1 MAASSLGFVTLR
13 CKIAGSFL
21 VLATVT
27 LIGLATALGY
37 ETDCAPAP
45 ALPAGATAMKAIVNR
60 CYGPPAVLRLENIA
74 KPIPAEHEILVKVRA
89 AAVNPLDWH
98 RMRGEPYLMR
108 RNAGI
113 GAPKNERMGVDFA
126 GIVEA
131 VGKSATKFKPG
142 DEVFGLRTGAFAEY
156 VTTREDYV
164 VLKPANAT
172 FEEAAAIPIAAV
184 TALEALREHGRV
196 QAGQKVLINGASGGV
211 GTYAVQIA
219 KSFGAEV
226 TGVCSTRN
234 VSMVRSLGADQVID
248 YTRENFTTGGERY
261 DMIFDT
267 VGNHP
272 LLAYRDVLQ
281 PQGILVTIGGGSP
294 GHDRWI
300 GAMFRPMK
308 IRMAQPFTSQ
318 QLMTFRSDPGQQDLA
333 FLANLMQE
341 GKLRSVIDRRFTL
354 SEAAAAIGYVE
365 TGRARGKVV
374 IVPE

>member
-1 MAASSLGFVTLR
+1 MKLR
-13 CKIAGSFL
+13 YVIAGSVLML
-21 VLATVT
+21 VTVPLIALA
-27 LIGLATALGY
+27 IALSY
-37 ETDCAPAP
+37 EADCAPAP
-45 ALPAGATAMKAIVNR
+45 ALPDGATPMKAIVYR
-60 CYGPPAVLRLENIA
+60 CYGPAEVLELETVEKPA
-74 KPIPAEHEILVKVRA
+74 PTDDEILVRVRA

-108 RNAGI
+108 RDAGI
-113 GAPKNERMGVDFA
+113 GAPKDERMGVDFA
-126 GIVEA
+126 GAVEA
-131 VGKSATKFKPG
+131 VGKSVTKFKPG

-156 VTTREDYV
+156 VAIGEDRNV

-184 TALEALREHGRV
+184 TALEALRDQGRV
-196 QAGQKVLINGASGGV
+196 HAGQKVLINGASGGV

-219 KSFGAEV
+219 KSFGADV

-234 VSMVRSLGADQVID
+234 VSMVRSLGADHVID
-248 YTRENFTTGGERY
+248 YTKEDFTKGEERY

-272 LLAYRDVLQ
+272 LLAYRNVLQ

-294 GHDRWI
+294 GRDKWI
-300 GAMFRPMK
+300 GAMLRPMK
-308 IRMAQPFTSQ
+308 IRMAQSFASQ
-318 QLMTFRSDPGQQDLA
+318 QLVTFRSDPDKQDLT
-333 FLANLMQE
+333 FLGNLMQE
-341 GKLRSVIDRRFTL
+341 GRLRSMIDRRYTL
-354 SEAAAAIGYVE
+354 SETPAAIDYVE

>member
-1 MAASSLGFVTLR
+1 M
-13 CKIAGSFL
+13 C
-21 VLATVT
+21 
-27 LIGLATALGY
+27 
-37 ETDCAPAP
+37 
-45 ALPAGATAMKAIVNR
+45 AGACSSR
-60 CYGPPAVLRLENIA
+60 RRDCDEGHRLSLLGPPEVLKLETIA

-113 GAPKNERMGVDFA
+113 GAPKNERMGLDFA
-126 GIVEA
+126 GAVEA
-131 VGKSATKFKPG
+131 VGKSVTKFKPG

-156 VTTREDYV
+156 VTVGEDYA

-172 FEEAAAIPIAAV
+172 FEEAAAIPVAAV
-184 TALEALREHGRV
+184 TALEALRDQGRV
-196 QAGQKVLINGASGGV
+196 QARQKVLINGASGGV

-219 KSFGAEV
+219 KSFGADV

-234 VSMVRSLGADQVID
+234 VSMVRSLGADHVID
-248 YTRENFTTGGERY
+248 YTKEDFTKGGQRY

-272 LLAYRDVLQ
+272 LLAYRNVLQ

-294 GHDRWI
+294 GRDKWI
-300 GAMFRPMK
+300 GAMLRPMK
-308 IRMAQPFTSQ
+308 IRMAQSFASQ
-318 QLMTFRSDPGQQDLA
+318 QLVTFRSDPDKQDLT
-333 FLANLMQE
+333 LLGNLMQE
-341 GKLRSVIDRRFTL
+341 GKLRSVIDRRYTL
-354 SEAAAAIGYVE
+354 SEAPAAVGYVE

-374 IVPE
+374 IVPES

>member
-1 MAASSLGFVTLR
+1 MKLRYRIAGAILLLVTAPLIALAIALSYESDCPPASSLPGGVTS
-13 CKIAGSFL
+13 I
-21 VLATVT
+21 
-27 LIGLATALGY
+27 
-37 ETDCAPAP
+37 
-45 ALPAGATAMKAIVNR
+45 KAIVRR
-60 CYGPPAVLRLENIA
+60 CYGPPEVLKLEDVA
-74 KPIPAEHEILVKVRA
+74 KPVPGDQEMLVRIRA

-113 GAPKNERMGVDFA
+113 GAPKNERMGIDFA
-126 GIVEA
+126 GTVEA
-131 VGKSATKFKPG
+131 VGKSVTKFKPG
-142 DEVFGLRTGAFAEY
+142 DAVFGLKMGAFAEH
-156 VTTREDYV
+156 VTVGEENV

-172 FEEAAAIPIAAV
+172 FEEAAAIPIAAG
-184 TALEALREHGRV
+184 TALEALRDYGRV

-234 VSMVRSLGADQVID
+234 VEMVRSLGADHVID
-248 YTRENFTTGGERY
+248 YTKEDFTKGGQRY

-281 PQGILVTIGGGSP
+281 PQGILVAIGGGSP
-294 GHDRWI
+294 GRGKWI
-300 GAMFRPMK
+300 GALLRPMK
-308 IRMAQPFTSQ
+308 IRMAQSFASQ
-318 QLMTFRSDPGQQDLA
+318 QFVTFRSDPDKQDLT

-341 GKLRSVIDRRFTL
+341 GKLRSMIDRRYTL
-354 SEAAAAIGYVE
+354 NEVPAAVGYVE

>member
-1 MAASSLGFVTLR
+1 MKLRYKITGSVLLLVTAGLISVA
-13 CKIAGSFL
+13 IALS
-21 VLATVT
+21 
-27 LIGLATALGY
+27 Y
-37 ETDCAPAP
+37 ESGCAPAP
-45 ALPAGATAMKAIVNR
+45 ALPDGATAMKAVVNR
-60 CYGPPAVLRLENIA
+60 CYGPPEVLRLETIA
-74 KPIPAEHEILVKVRA
+74 KPIPADHEILVKVRA

-126 GIVEA
+126 GTVEA

-156 VTTREDYV
+156 VTAREDYV
-164 VLKPANAT
+164 VHKPANAT

-184 TALEALREHGRV
+184 TALEGLREHGRV

-211 GTYAVQIA
+211 GTYAVQLA
-219 KSFGAEV
+219 KSFGADV

-234 VSMVRSLGADQVID
+234 LSMVLSLGADHVID
-248 YTRENFTTGGERY
+248 YTQEDFTKGGQRY
-261 DMIFDT
+261 DMIYDT

-294 GHDRWI
+294 GHDKWI
-300 GAMFRPMK
+300 GAMLRPMK

-318 QLMTFRSDPGQQDLA
+318 QLMTFRSDPDQHDLT
-333 FLANLMQE
+333 FLAKLMQV
-341 GKLRSVIDRRFTL
+341 GKLRSVIDRRYAL
-354 SEAAAAIGYVE
+354 SEASAAVGYVE
-365 TGRARGKVV
+365 SGRARGKVV

>member
-1 MAASSLGFVTLR
+1 MKLR
-13 CKIAGSFL
+13 YKIAGAILLL
-21 VLATVT
+21 VTAPLIALA
-27 LIGLATALGY
+27 IALSY
-37 ETDCAPAP
+37 EADCAPAP
-45 ALPAGATAMKAIVNR
+45 ALPDGATAMKAIVYR
-60 CYGPPAVLRLENIA
+60 CYGPPEVLKLETIA
-74 KPIPAEHEILVKVRA
+74 KPTPAEHEILVEVRA

-113 GAPKNERMGVDFA
+113 GTPKNERIGVDFA

-131 VGKSATKFKPG
+131 VGQSVTTFKPG

-156 VTTREDYV
+156 VTTDADYV

-184 TALEALREHGRV
+184 TALEALRDQGRI

-211 GTYAVQIA
+211 GTYAVQLA
-219 KSFGAEV
+219 KAFGAEV

-234 VSMVRSLGADQVID
+234 LSMVLSLGADHVID
-248 YTRENFTTGGERY
+248 YTKEDFTKGGQRY

-281 PQGILVTIGGGSP
+281 PQGILVAIGGGSP
-294 GHDRWI
+294 GRGKWI
-300 GAMFRPMK
+300 GGMLRPMK
-308 IRMAQPFTSQ
+308 IRLAQPFASQ
-318 QLMTFRSDPGQQDLA
+318 QFVTFRSDPDKQDLT
-333 FLANLMQE
+333 FLADLMQE
-341 GKLRSVIDRRFTL
+341 GKLRSVIDRRYKL
-354 SEAAAAIGYVE
+354 SEAPDAIGYIE

>member
-1 MAASSLGFVTLR
+1 MKLR
-13 CKIAGSFL
+13 YKIAGFIL
-21 VLATVT
+21 
-27 LIGLATALGY
+27 LIATAALLSLAIALSY
-37 ETDCAPAP
+37 ESACAPAP
-45 ALPAGATAMKAIVNR
+45 VVPDGATAMKGIVNR
-60 CYGPPAVLRLENIA
+60 CYGPPEVLRLETMA
-74 KPIPAEHEILVKVRA
+74 KPVPAENEILVKVRA

-126 GIVEA
+126 GTVES
-131 VGKSATKFKPG
+131 VGRTATKFKPG

-164 VLKPANAT
+164 VHKPANAT

-184 TALEALREHGRV
+184 TALEGLREHGRV

-211 GTYAVQIA
+211 GTYAVQLA
-219 KSFGAEV
+219 KFFGAEV

-234 VSMVRSLGADQVID
+234 LSMVLSLGADHVID
-248 YTRENFTTGGERY
+248 YTREDFTKGGQRY
-261 DMIFDT
+261 DMIYDT

-294 GHDRWI
+294 GQDKWI
-300 GAMFRPMK
+300 GAMLRPMK
-308 IRMAQPFTSQ
+308 IRMAQSLARQP
-318 QLMTFRSDPGQQDLA
+318 LITFRSDPDQQDLT
-333 FLANLMQE
+333 FLAGLMQE
-341 GKLRSVIDRRFTL
+341 GKLRSVIDRRYTL
-354 SEAAAAIGYVE
+354 NEVPAAVGYVE
-365 TGRARGKVV
+365 SGRARGKVV